1 MEWNETAVVIVNGVS
16 ELLAHYLD
24 VLASHAVFSSL
35 WEDLLEHFAAMLDFK
50 ALDVSTAVFGSL
62 AGILS
67 KSDGRSRW
75 SFDKKAVDLAW
86 RLWSRGIPA
95 PPDALSADMDKERER
110 ERGSMRA
117 EDNQKCLVSWV
128 NAFLEIER
136 LMRAEMDLAKTQQAM
151 ALLHNAV
158 RGASPGGYANDIEY
172 MTALQAQVL
181 EVFKVVRTDIPGA
194 AAAIIIQLSKFVS
207 VAFDVADTT
216 PQRKRTF
223 VAMSKESM
231 AILHHLVTQHADGQE
246 IYASGAFSTALAALA
261 KPITLKYQFPITT
274 KSLQPWKV
282 AVNATLAILETTLP
296 HLKEKSVPR
305 AAFQEAWDTIAQI
318 ANGIIGANLQHEQ
331 APQDDRVVADDQQ
344 FDIDAFHRLRELII
358 PLLGSGAVAEKTR
371 KAYTEGLFRVSIV
384 HPPAPADAALI
395 DRDGSEHTNGDSGAT
410 DLGSLY
416 KPGRGRTIDPPPTK
430 RANMSFVCLD
440 ELFSLVAAHDDSHN
454 RPSIVVLPPT
464 PRLPPP
470 MTVGPPPSSGSTS
483 GPTDNSEHA
492 LHVRL
497 AQTAA
502 PFLILR
508 CALTIRSYVSDQ
520 PLRGHMPQPHSQRR
534 ELSRILRC
542 LVDLKSEPGAIPDL
556 EGVDSEARKHLLRL
570 YPLLIKASQVA
581 GTAGDDKTLALV
593 GEALDAVG
601 TELGV

>member
-1 MEWNETAVVIVNGVS
+1 MNGVS
-16 ELLAHYLD
+16 ELLANYLD
-24 VLASHAVFSSL
+24 VLASNAVFSSL

-75 SFDKKAVDLAW
+75 SFDKKAVDLSW

-95 PPDALSADMDKERER
+95 PPDALSTDKDKERER
-110 ERGSMRA
+110 GSARA

-136 LMRAEMDLAKTQQAM
+136 LMRAEMDLEKTQQAM
-151 ALLHNAV
+151 GLLHGAI

-172 MTALQAQVL
+172 MTALQVQVL

-194 AAAIIIQLSKFVS
+194 AAAVIIQLASFVS
-207 VAFDVADTT
+207 MAFDVADTT

-231 AILHHLVTQHADGQE
+231 AILHHLVTLHADGQE
-246 IYASGAFSTALAALA
+246 IYASGAFAAALAALA

-274 KSLQPWKV
+274 KSLQPWKA

-305 AAFQEAWDTIAQI
+305 AAFQEAWGTIAEI
-318 ANGIIGANLQHEQ
+318 ANGIIGADLQHEQ
-331 APQDDRVVADDQQ
+331 APQDDRVVSADQQ

-358 PLLGSGAVAEKTR
+358 PSLGSGAVTEKTR
-371 KAYTEGLFRVSIV
+371 KAYVEGLFRVSIL

-395 DRDGSEHTNGDSGAT
+395 YRNGSEHTNGDSSA
-410 DLGSLY
+410 DLSSLY

-440 ELFSLVAAHDDSHN
+440 ELFSLMAAHDDSYN
-454 RPSIVVLPPT
+454 KPSIVVLPPT

-470 MTVGPPPSSGSTS
+470 MTIGPSPSSAASS

-520 PLRGHMPQPHSQRR
+520 PLRGHMPQPLSQRR

-542 LVDLKSEPGAIPDL
+542 LVDLKSEPRAIPDL
-556 EGVDSEARKHLLRL
+556 DGVDSEARKHLLRL

-601 TELGV
+601 LELGV